1 MVLSEILSTT
11 FLFSIAI
18 IIILVG
24 GLFAYFN
31 HRFTQQNHKI
41 LSMMALVS
49 TMAEEMQFFRSK
61 INAKSQPTQDQSI
74 TPANTN
80 INTHLGGTKTIFQ
93 SNLIEVSDDEHDEDD
108 EEQDDDD
115 VDDDEEQ
122 DDDDDVDDEEQDDEE
137 QDDEQDDDDDVDD
150 DEQDDDVDDEEQDE
164 PPIKNFQ
171 IDLGEDINIDF
182 DHDDIEISEG
192 QKQSQTK
199 TINLSHE
206 ISSFDDTSTTLQNID
221 EIELKLNDTNDNTDT
236 ESSVDYSK
244 MALNKLREIIVSKGI
259 VVDASKLKKND
270 ILKMLSNK

>member
-1 MVLSEILSTT
+1 MILSEILSTT

-18 IIILVG
+18 MVILVG

-41 LSMMALVS
+41 SSMMALVS

-61 INAKSQPTQDQSI
+61 LNAKSQPTQDQSI

-80 INTHLGGTKTIFQ
+80 LNTHLGGTKTIFQ
-93 SNLIEVSDDEHDEDD
+93 SNLIEVSDDEDDDVNDDDEDQDDDLNDDDDDQDDDEDD
-108 EEQDDDD
+108 DLNDDLNEESVASLEDEDDDEDDDD
-115 VDDDEEQ
+115 VNDTSF
-122 DDDDDVDDEEQDDEE
+122 
-137 QDDEQDDDDDVDD
+137 
-150 DEQDDDVDDEEQDE
+150 
-164 PPIKNFQ
+164 KNIQ
-171 IDLGEDINIDF
+171 IDLGDDINIDF

-192 QKQSQTK
+192 QTQPQTK

-206 ISSFDDTSTTLQNID
+206 ITSFDDTSTTLQNID
-221 EIELKLNDTNDNTDT
+221 EIELKLNDSNDNT

-244 MALNKLREIIVSKGI
+244 MTLNKLREIIVHKGI